1 MSKFNLTKLST
12 NHGFVKT
19 AATIINKFL
28 RDLRDPASGKT
39 YTELIKKLPEE
50 TPEARNTRTA
60 IYKSILNDIFN
71 NKNLNSTLTSLE
83 SRIGANTYNSVNGF
97 YKEVFQIIESEL
109 FPLLLKASDKA
120 KVSPAENAQNKIQV
134 KEWIDG
140 IRDAY
145 QGAHATADFLY
156 LFIKDMIKFVSNKEQ
171 FVFSGGYEFDAA
183 RFEKQFME
191 SKDNKSFKFSFFTWK
206 TYGVKNVEQQAAERT
221 SSQEQCGLHQCSS
234 PGWYFLWGKNSSF
247 SSCAD
252 VNAKIL
258 KTHSANGWC
267 TQSVSAETYINKTEK
282 FYLYFDPNDL
292 QIAKV
297 AIVLEP
303 GGKIPEMQKMGNN
316 PPSEYLSQIKD
327 LMDKDGLKPSGGA
340 FGSSSGWKINE
351 VMQWY
356 DNNKS
361 MNDETFVDYM
371 MAYLPK
377 ISPVVNKH
385 DNIIDLAISLGEA
398 ASASESEKGLEMRTQ
413 LALGFAKEKMTK
425 SEVRSMILE
434 KLIVKPSVQG
444 DDSTKENP
452 SVQGDESTKEH
463 PHVQGNESTKEII
476 KLVFFYKLGEMSL
489 SDSNITVVTNLKSLL
504 TTKSLPEDQED
515 LMFRDDEKST
525 LQQIVKNMVY
535 R

>member
-1 MSKFNLTKLST
+1 MSKFNLTKLSA

-19 AATIINKFL
+19 AAIIHKFL

-60 IYKSILNDIFN
+60 IYRSILNDLNSN
-71 NKNLNSTLTSLE
+71 NNLNSTRQSLE
-83 SRIGANTYNSVNGF
+83 SRIGANTYNSVNDF
-97 YKEVFQIIESEL
+97 YKDVFQIIESDL
-109 FPLLLKASDKA
+109 FPSLLKASEQA
-120 KVSPAENAQNKIQV
+120 KVSPADNAQNKIQA
-134 KEWIDG
+134 KQWIDG

-171 FVFSGGYEFDAA
+171 FVFTAGYEFNPTK
-183 RFEKQFME
+183 FEKQFMD
-191 SKDNKSFKFSFFTWK
+191 SKDNKGFKFSFFNWK
-206 TYGVKNVEQQAAERT
+206 TYGVKNVEQQAAEGAG
-221 SSQEQCGLHQCSS
+221 SQEQCGLRQCSS

-247 SSCAD
+247 PSCAD
-252 VNAKIL
+252 GNAKIL
-258 KTHSANGWC
+258 KTHSADGWC
-267 TQSVSAETYINKTEK
+267 TQSTMAENYINKTEK
-282 FYLYFDPNDL
+282 FYLYFDANDK

-297 AIVLEP
+297 AIVLES
-303 GGKIPEMQKMGNN
+303 GGRIPEMQKMGNN

-327 LMDKDGLKPSGGA
+327 LMDKEGLKPSGGV
-340 FGSSSGWKINE
+340 FGTSSGWRIDQ

-356 DNNKS
+356 DSNKS
-361 MNDETFVDYM
+361 MNDETFVNYM

-398 ASASESEKGLEMRTQ
+398 GSANEMSKEFDMGTQ
-413 LALGFAKEKMTK
+413 LALGFAKEKMEK
-425 SEVRSMILE
+425 QEVRSMILE
-434 KLIVKPSVQG
+434 KLGV
-444 DDSTKENP
+444 NP
-452 SVQGDESTKEH
+452 S
-463 PHVQGNESTKEII
+463 VQGNESTKEII
-476 KLVFFYKLGEMSL
+476 KLVFFFKLSEMSL
-489 SDSNITVVTNLKSLL
+489 SDSNITVVANLKSLL
-504 TTKSLPEDQED
+504 TNKSLPEDQEE